1 MICMSQSSSASDE
14 LRRATVYNKGVKA
27 FSDKRGCDQDGSG
40 GVSDLR

>member
-1 MICMSQSSSASDE
+1 MIYMSQSSSASDE
-14 LRRATVYNKGVKA
+14 LRRATVYKGVRA